1 MQLYL
6 ASSRRKLC
14 SQTKVLPNKP
24 EQIAAFCYRF
34 RHMWRLP
41 LFWDGRQ
48 CSLVTGYWCFQTADW
63 SIFKQSKKKV
73 VFLDCLTLEDGTNRL
88 S

>member
-1 MQLYL
+1 VAIKMPCGSLTSQVRCDGCCGAEALMQFCLSASFFMQFYL
-6 ASSRRKLC
+6 ASSRRKLY

-34 RHMWRLP
+34 RRTWRLP

-48 CSLVTGYWCFQTADW
+48 CSLV
-63 SIFKQSKKKV
+63 
-73 VFLDCLTLEDGTNRL
+73 
-88 S
+88 